1 MNEPNFYGGLCVHDI
16 DDVDFKLTIVTDV
29 CSSIHV
35 WRFFDFGF
43 CKSQFDFFTLL
54 VILDEL
60 DLKRLLSVIEL
71 VFTFKVFYSVF
82 LAKKSY

>member
-1 MNEPNFYGGLCVHDI
+1 M
-16 DDVDFKLTIVTDV
+16 DFKLTVVTDI

-35 WRFFDFGF
+35 WGFFDFGL

-54 VILDEL
+54 VVLDEL
-60 DLKRLLSVIEL
+60 DLKRLFSIIEL

-82 LAKKSY
+82 LDRDESISIHIEFLKHLFNDCM